1 MNVKLCNITA
11 YENKRNW
18 TLGEN
23 KPNSKPIQTQS
34 NPICRIPKMSVSSI
48 LTKDYER
55 NDIFAVPENKA
66 NSNPIQNFS
75 GQMGII
81 IYINDLTGVVSSA
94 LSVKLYCPRGE
105 GNCTIKEYPGYN
117 VEAAA

>member
-1 MNVKLCNITA
+1 VSWRDFTVRK
-11 YENKRNW
+11 
-18 TLGEN
+18 
-23 KPNSKPIQTQS
+23 
-34 NPICRIPKMSVSSI
+34 SSI
-48 LTKDYER
+48 RIEMSYFFLD
-55 NDIFAVPENKA
+55 
-66 NSNPIQNFS
+66 FS